1 MKRLIFLVP
10 VLITA
15 ALLGCSTGAASLYTL
30 SGTIDFTQENPGG
43 KTVYVKLVNQ
53 GDGPTASALYS
64 TTAVFSGNT
73 ATYAITDI
81 QAGSYT
87 VHSFIDMN
95 DNGGSTQT
103 PDAGDYVIDTNV
115 TISGD
120 QTLNPPDG
128 GWTEI

>member
-81 QAGSYT
+81 QEGSYT

-95 DNGGSTQT
+95 GNGGSTQT
-103 PDAGDYVIDTNV
+103 PDTGDYVIVRDI

-120 QTLNPPDG
+120 ETLDPPNSEWG
-128 GWTEI
+128 QF